1 MQGIW
6 DWPWEGTLLTNGRWD
21 GSQKSCY
28 SLTLFTSGTPGPS
41 CPRDR
46 VSQGLETL
54 VSGLPGPVFPL
65 TTSIHVACGRP
76 LPSPSA
82 QQRCLPLGQQPG
94 KRWVTNGMSDL
105 SAFFPHPALLVSLL
119 APPRPPPGVFMLPRK
134 RPGRT
139 CLGWRDETF
148 GSPNKKGREIE
159 SDTWH
164 GLLPGQHATDAGPH
178 PGKALPG
185 RALAGGPGRDQE
197 WVRRGTAAGAW
208 GVGGPDACGDG
219 KLEHWSWR
227 ARRIRVLTI
236 TTEGGIREL

>member
-119 APPRPPPGVFMLPRK
+119 APPRPPARGLHAAKEAAWEDLP
-134 RPGRT
+134 
-139 CLGWRDETF
+139 WVE
-148 GSPNKKGREIE
+148 
-159 SDTWH
+159 
-164 GLLPGQHATDAGPH
+164 
-178 PGKALPG
+178 
-185 RALAGGPGRDQE
+185 GRDIWFSKQE
-197 WVRRGTAAGAW
+197 GSGN
-208 GVGGPDACGDG
+208 
-219 KLEHWSWR
+219 
-227 ARRIRVLTI
+227 
-236 TTEGGIREL
+236 